1 MPKKT
6 SIVVGKLVRAVSR
19 LKGGAGSALPG
30 LVVEKIDSDF
40 VKDCLGSLPR
50 GVVVVS
56 GSNGKTT
63 TTKIIVELLQAQ
75 GLKVFTNK
83 TGSNFVR
90 GVIAALL
97 EKINLQ
103 GKVDAD
109 IAVLELDEAHAVKF
123 VEVVKPDYSLLLNVM
138 RDQLDRFGEIDITAR
153 HLEKVANATKK
164 TVVINREDPRLSR
177 ITPKAK
183 TVYFGLSEG
192 LRAEFPND
200 DEMFDKSST
209 AKKSAIKADVELSS
223 LKNNNATFNIDGK
236 KYETSLSLEGV
247 YNALN
252 SAAALAMVRAVIPEA
267 ETKELLKDLSKISSA
282 FGRGE
287 SFVVGDSD
295 VKLLLVKNPAGFQL
309 SLKSFSEEG
318 RKVMIAINDEYA
330 DGRDMSWLWNVD
342 FSELRGVE
350 TVSGVRAAD
359 MALRL
364 KYDEV
369 PVKDIEPDLAEALK
383 NFVSLPGD
391 KYIFATYTAM
401 LKLRKILAGRSLI

>member
-6 SIVVGKLVRAVSR
+6 SIVVGKLVRGVAR

-50 GVVVVS
+50 GVIVVS

-123 VEVVKPDYSLLLNVM
+123 IEVVKPDYSLLLNVM
-138 RDQLDRFGEIDITAR
+138 RDQLDRFGEIDTTAR
-153 HLEKVANATKK
+153 YLGQLSDATKK
-164 TVVINREDPRLSR
+164 VVVINREDQRLAKIIPR
-177 ITPKAK
+177 AK
-183 TVYFGLSEG
+183 TVYFGLSDE

-200 DEMFDKSST
+200 DEMFG
-209 AKKSAIKADVELSS
+209 APSAPKNLGIKADVELFS
-223 LKNNNATFNIDGK
+223 LNGGGATFDVDGEN
-236 KYETSLSLEGV
+236 YETPLALEGV

-252 SAAALAMVRAVIPEA
+252 SAAALAMVRAVIPKA
-267 ETKELLKDLSKISSA
+267 ETKKLLGDLSKVSSA

-287 SFVVGDSD
+287 SFAIGGHD

-309 SLKSFSEEG
+309 SLKSFDENG
-318 RKVMIAINDEYA
+318 RKIMIAINDEYA

-342 FSELRGVE
+342 FSGLEEVE
-350 TVSGVRAAD
+350 IVSGMRAAD

-369 PVKDIEPDLAEALK
+369 AVKNIETDLAGALK
-383 NFVSLPGD
+383 NFVELSGD